1 MYNLNMDVKNY
12 YIEFC
17 NNVRAEKARKGLSR
31 QQLAEK
37 AGISID
43 TMGQIERGE
52 GNPKF
57 NTMVSIALALDV
69 DLNTLLPLKK

>member
-1 MYNLNMDVKNY
+1 MDMKSY
-12 YIEFC
+12 YTEFC
-17 NNVRAEKARKGLSR
+17 NNVRAERARKGLSR

-52 GNPKF
+52 GNPQF
-57 NTMVSIALALDV
+57 NTILSIALALDV
-69 DLNTLLPLKK
+69 DLNTLLPLKTRLS

>member
-52 GNPKF
+52 GNPQF

>member
-1 MYNLNMDVKNY
+1 MKSYYN
-12 YIEFC
+12 EFC
-17 NNVRAEKARKGLSR
+17 NNVRAERARKGLSR

-52 GNPKF
+52 GNPQF
-57 NTMVSIALALDV
+57 NTIIPIALALDV

>member
-1 MYNLNMDVKNY
+1 MYNANMDVKNY

-17 NNVRAEKARKGLSR
+17 NNVRAEKARKGLTR

-52 GNPKF
+52 GNPQF
-57 NTMVSIALALDV
+57 NTIVSIALALDV

>member
-17 NNVRAEKARKGLSR
+17 NNVRAEK
-31 QQLAEK
+31 QLAEK

-52 GNPKF
+52 GNPQF

>member
-37 AGISID
+37 AGISIV

-52 GNPKF
+52 GNPQF